1 MIEILFGICIE
12 INVFLEKGCF
22 VCYIND
28 ILLGIFLL
36 IFIYVG

>member
-1 MIEILFGICIE
+1 MVGSDVWILFGICIE

-28 ILLGIFLL
+28 ILLGIF
-36 IFIYVG
+36 Y